1 MVDSKVFLQSHISK
15 QSSNTS
21 NGVNVQLKGKRKLLP
36 TTDMSE
42 SVSQYEQYLEER
54 GKCNKIRLTCQVNP
68 ICSNVLYNSVT
79 EIVRNEGSDD
89 VEVLNYGNG
98 TIEKGNVSGGKTYES
113 GFWSSPSWNGDALT
127 VLNGNANGSHP
138 TNAIRDTQLSSPS
151 NGFVYHCGKDIF
163 NNHLIRSNTFKTICK
178 RKDGKEDTP
187 EDKSGTTFNT
197 IADKMRDVNGNEVV
211 ETLYFPVDAPIDG
224 HKKDVTMHV
233 YRYDDILTY
242 ADSVKNRLVQKYD
255 GWVGFYNRS
264 KIKSYSDFK
273 NGEIMD
279 IERPIMYKNGG
290 DFIEMYPDRS
300 LYSFVPK
307 FNKSRKRVEKNW
319 EYCITY
325 PSSSTT
331 DGFDSII
338 NKSNGALK
346 AIYFDENSKG
356 DNGGSQLV
364 IYGISKHGLM
374 VGDFVSVYKTLRN
387 GTDERVVESA
397 EVSAV
402 VDDYIFVLKGN
413 STAISN
419 SWYDVSQDDL
429 NNGCIEVDG
438 VCYSLAPNKKYFTVS
453 YSCSGC
459 SGSTS
464 GSTTS
469 TDNNKYY
476 LVNGKYVNLDLDSQ
490 HISYKKVVNGIECNY
505 YVRIFSKVPN
515 FKNASAVTSSEYD
528 IYKDDSKLI
537 KEYQGSDY
545 DFESHVSRLAFA
557 KNIYGDEIG
566 EVVFTDD
573 IDISN
578 LKDNLGRPLSTLYIT
593 FLKSNG
599 GYKEWYGLGTNIDPS
614 SDKVTY
620 SHCFGALTCGY
631 ETSDESIYTNGISS
645 INKINNID
653 KDAIGVDVSYINKDV
668 KKDRDDGYF
677 KDVEVAY
684 GVDKNFYG
692 DLCFY
697 DEYNATEV
705 SIQPMMYRFNTAQRE
720 SSSSVSGETFNGYNY
735 DDIVYDDYDIS
746 NTFTIKTSQVSGTN
760 SRKEGYYY
768 KPHYPIEI
776 KMFGKLNSVRP
787 DFLKIR
793 SIKKDEK
800 RDGVYS
806 IVTSSYHYLGVGDK
820 AMIYDSTQEKYYTLV
835 TVKNND
841 SNYKKFYCKVYSE
854 DGKTL
859 EKLTFM
865 DGDGKSHDL
874 LNTNDDVARGLYM
887 SDFKLFKVDNLE
899 IPSYAKILKDGTC
912 RYVWRD
918 IINNGFNPTVSSVEE
933 YPFTNGA
940 FYINKRID
948 IYVRR
953 QDPYNMYGLYN
964 DDDISG
970 DESKTEVIVDD
981 SYVKSDDIKC

>member
-1 MVDSKVFLQSHISK
+1 MVDGKVFLQSHISK

-98 TIEKGNVSGGKTYES
+98 TIEKGNMSGGKTNDS
-113 GFWSSPSWNGDALT
+113 KFWSSSSWSGDALT
-127 VLNGNANGSHP
+127 ILNGNAKDFHP

-178 RKDGKEDTP
+178 IP
-187 EDKSGTTFNT
+187 NSSSTFNT

-211 ETLYFPVDAPIDG
+211 ETLYFPVDAPING

-264 KIKSYSDFK
+264 KIKSYSNFEND
-273 NGEIMD
+273 EIMD

-307 FNKSRKRVEKNW
+307 FNKHRKRVEKNW

-364 IYGISKHGLM
+364 IYGISKHGLV

-419 SWYDVSQDDL
+419 SWYDVSQVAKMS
-429 NNGCIEVDG
+429 E
-438 VCYSLAPNKKYFTVS
+438 YTLAPNKKYFVDA
-453 YSCSGC
+453 SG
-459 SGSTS
+459 
-464 GSTTS
+464 
-469 TDNNKYY
+469 NKYY

-599 GYKEWYGLGTNIDPS
+599 GYKEWYGFGTTNRDPS

-631 ETSDESIYTNGISS
+631 ETSDESIYTNGINS
-645 INKINNID
+645 INKINNIGG
-653 KDAIGVDVSYINKDV
+653 DAMGVNVLSINKDV
-668 KKDRDDGYF
+668 KEDRDEGHF
-677 KDVEVAY
+677 KEPEVVY

-705 SIQPMMYRFNTAQRE
+705 SIQPMMYRFNTSQRE
-720 SSSSVSGETFNGYNY
+720 SYYSASHDKFNVYNY

-746 NTFTIKTSQVSGTN
+746 NTFTVKTSQVSGTN

-835 TVKNND
+835 TIKNND

>member
-89 VEVLNYGNG
+89 VEVLNYGNEALSKG
-98 TIEKGNVSGGKTYES
+98 TIKTENTSGKNKKVD
-113 GFWSSPSWNGDALT
+113 FWSSPFWNGDALT
-127 VLNGNANGSHP
+127 ILNGNAKDFHP

-178 RKDGKEDTP
+178 RQGGNED
-187 EDKSGTTFNT
+187 TFNT
-197 IADKMRDVNGNEVV
+197 IADKMRDVKGNEVV

-264 KIKSYSDFK
+264 KIKSYNDFK
-273 NGEIMD
+273 KGEIMD

-307 FNKSRKRVEKNW
+307 FNKHRKRVEKNW

-419 SWYDVSQDDL
+419 SWHDVSQGEL
-429 NNGCIEVDG
+429 NERKIEVDG
-438 VCYSLAPNKKYFTVS
+438 VVYKLASNKKYFVDA
-453 YSCSGC
+453 SG
-459 SGSTS
+459 
-464 GSTTS
+464 
-469 TDNNKYY
+469 NKYY

-599 GYKEWYGLGTNIDPS
+599 GYKEWYGFDNVPIYPPN
-614 SDKVTY
+614 DKVTY

-631 ETSDESIYTNGISS
+631 ETSDESIYTNDINS
-645 INKINNID
+645 INKINNIGG
-653 KDAIGVDVSYINKDV
+653 DAMGVNVLSINKDV
-668 KKDRDDGYF
+668 KEDRDEGHF
-677 KDVEVAY
+677 KEPEVAY

-720 SSSSVSGETFNGYNY
+720 SYYSASKEKFNGYNY
-735 DDIVYDDYDIS
+735 DDIMYDDYDIS

-776 KMFGKLNSVRP
+776 KMFGKLNSVSP

-793 SIKKDEK
+793 SIKKED
-800 RDGVYS
+800 DVYS

-835 TVKNND
+835 TVKNNN

-970 DESKTEVIVDD
+970 YDSKTEVIVDG

>member
-98 TIEKGNVSGGKTYES
+98 TIEEGNVSGGKTYDS
-113 GFWSSPSWNGDALT
+113 RFWSSSSWKGDALT
-127 VLNGNANGSHP
+127 VLNENTNGSHP

-178 RKDGKEDTP
+178 RKGGNEDTT

-211 ETLYFPVDAPIDG
+211 ETLYFPVDAPING

-264 KIKSYSDFK
+264 KIKSYSNFEKD
-273 NGEIMD
+273 EIMD

-307 FNKSRKRVEKNW
+307 FNKYRKRVEKNW

-419 SWYDVSQDDL
+419 SWYDVSQVATMS
-429 NNGCIEVDG
+429 G
-438 VCYSLAPNKKYFTVS
+438 YTLAPNKKYFVDA
-453 YSCSGC
+453 SG
-459 SGSTS
+459 
-464 GSTTS
+464 
-469 TDNNKYY
+469 NKYY

-599 GYKEWYGLGTNIDPS
+599 GYKEWYGFGTTNRDPS

-631 ETSDESIYTNGISS
+631 ETSDESIYNNGISS
-645 INKINNID
+645 INKINNIGG
-653 KDAIGVDVSYINKDV
+653 DAMGVNVYYINKDC
-668 KKDRDDGYF
+668 RNSYF
-677 KDVEVAY
+677 NDTKNSYFNGTEVAY

-720 SSSSVSGETFNGYNY
+720 SYYSDSKETFNGYNY

-746 NTFTIKTSQVSGTN
+746 NTFTVKTSQVSGTN

-776 KMFGKLNSVRP
+776 KMFGKLNSVSP

-800 RDGVYS
+800 IEGVYS

-970 DESKTEVIVDD
+970 DDSKTEVIVDD